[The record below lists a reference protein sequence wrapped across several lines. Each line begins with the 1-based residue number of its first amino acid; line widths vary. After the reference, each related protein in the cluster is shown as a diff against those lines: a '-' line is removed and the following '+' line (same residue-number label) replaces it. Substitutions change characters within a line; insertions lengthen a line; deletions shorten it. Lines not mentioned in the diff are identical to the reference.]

1 MALDGQAAD
10 LAVPATSALSW
21 APQVVEGFSLW
32 LRVPAWAQQAA
43 KEATDIKKIFFQ
55 LSFTESKSL
64 PSGPPAAGSLKARVH
79 PESPELYFG
88 VALKHMH
95 IHSCSTELGWP

>member
-10 LAVPATSALSW
+10 LAVPATTALSW

-43 KEATDIKKIFFQ
+43 KEGIDNKFFFQ
-55 LSFTESKSL
+55 LNFTESKSL
-64 PSGPPAAGSLKARVH
+64 PSGSPLTAGSLKARVH
-79 PESPELYFG
+79 PKSP
-88 VALKHMH
+88 
-95 IHSCSTELGWP
+95 